1 MAGTKAEGKGKPVT
15 RRNFKA
21 DSYVRK
27 HRESIH
33 PSTVGM
39 IDQVNLV
46 QHGSCHGDVY
56 IYIYIQPVPRAS
68 GQIDPPFI
76 SLMDR

>member
-27 HRESIH
+27 HRESIY

-46 QHGSCHGDVY
+46 RHGSCHGDVY
-56 IYIYIQPVPRAS
+56 IYIYIFNPFPVPRAKS
-68 GQIDPPFI
+68 IRPLSP
-76 SLMDR
+76 